1 MHGGHDEWVSE
12 VQEHLLHAGEQEHMD
27 TSHQTHDP
35 THHSYSADD
44 RGWYWTNEKE
54 EVKDE
59 PAAHYKSEDDRF
71 SDLHD
76 RLSVMSHQLNILF
89 HDLST
94 FKKETEDRHEALLH
108 YVKPLYD
115 YAEYS
120 KHQLDTLKEDVNAV
134 RGDIEDHSPRGH
146 IEILKH
152 NVQNVHDSYRDLAE
166 GMEIRPALVL
176 FPFFQS

>member
-1 MHGGHDEWVSE
+1 MHGGHDEWVHE
-12 VQEHLLHAGEQEHMD
+12 VQEHIHHASEHD
-27 TSHQTHDP
+27 NKEFSHLP
-35 THHSYSADD
+35 ASYSADD

-54 EVKDE
+54 EIKDE
-59 PAAHYKSEDDRF
+59 SANHYKTETDRF
-71 SDLHD
+71 ADLHD
-76 RLSVMSHQLNILF
+76 RISLLSHQLSILF
-89 HDLST
+89 QDLTT

-120 KHQLDTLKEDVNAV
+120 KHQMEILKEDIHHV

-152 NVQNVHDSYRDLAE
+152 NVQNVHDMSQHLAE
-166 GMEIRPALVL
+166 GMSNLIIPSIHTFL
-176 FPFFQS
+176 FN